1 MPIPKRAIPINHST
15 MREEVY
21 NKILKWI
28 TEGELHPE
36 EKLLDKEVA
45 ENLGVSRTPVREAF
59 RRLEDKGLLE
69 TAAGCWTR
77 VSPMSLNEAD
87 RIYPIICKLEELV
100 ISLSINKLTDTD
112 FNQLDE
118 ANKTLASAIKLNQ
131 PVKASKADYRFHE
144 ILIKKSNN
152 PYLID
157 ILKDLKIKFR
167 RLEVYYFKGCISAS
181 DSVHEHEQVVC
192 ALRERNSESAQELIR
207 LNWENSMKRIR
218 VASDLQ

>member
-1 MPIPKRAIPINHST
+1 MPIPKKTIPINRPT

-28 TEGELHPE
+28 TEGDLHPE

-45 ENLGVSRTPVREAF
+45 KNLGVSRTPVREAF

-69 TAAGCWTR
+69 TSAGCWTK

-100 ISLSINKLTDTD
+100 ISLSTNELTDDD
-112 FNQLDE
+112 FNQLDK
-118 ANKTLASAIKLNQ
+118 ANKKLASAITLSQ
-131 PVKASKADYRFHE
+131 PGKASQADYRFHE
-144 ILIKKSNN
+144 ILIEKSNN

-181 DSVHEHEQVVC
+181 DSVHEHEQLVC
-192 ALRERNSESAQELIR
+192 ALRERNSESAQKLIR
-207 LNWENSMKRIR
+207 LNWDNSMKRIR
-218 VASDLQ
+218 ASYDLK